1 MRNVFRLRTY
11 ERPRGARGILP
22 LIAAAVASGGL
33 RAGIGAIQNRSETR
47 RSRNLINDS
56 YADASRRLLV
66 NQADVR
72 QSTNESLNA
81 RGVGGSSA
89 RPTIAGTYGL
99 LGGGETGRNPTT
111 IAGTQVGPE
120 AHTLGEQTQANTDQQ
135 LGFERK
141 ALDFEHDRANAD
153 NDANSMANSI
163 GAISSGIQTGAS
175 VYNAGSMLGSGAG
188 AAATPSMTVAGS
200 PGDPGMPST
209 PSIASAYGHPSQ
221 HAFGVDAVDPLG
233 HPQSAWASR
242 GTINGTA
249 AVSNADF
256 HVG

>member
-1 MRNVFRLRTY
+1 M
-11 ERPRGARGILP
+11 PLP
-22 LIAAAVASGGL
+22 LIAAAIGSGL
-33 RAGIGAIQNRSETR
+33 VRAGIGAIQNRSETR
-47 RSRNLINDS
+47 RNRNLINDS
-56 YADASRRLLV
+56 YADASQRLLAS
-66 NQADVR
+66 QANVR
-72 QSTNESLNA
+72 QSTNEALNA
-81 RGVGGSSA
+81 RGIGGSSA

-99 LGGGETGRNPTT
+99 LGGGATGRNPVT

-120 AHTLGEQTQANTDQQ
+120 AHTLGEQTQANTDRE

-141 ALDFEHDRANAD
+141 DLDFQHDKANAD

-175 VYNAGSMLGSGAG
+175 VYSAGSSLRSGSASWNGTGNPA
-188 AAATPSMTVAGS
+188 
-200 PGDPGMPST
+200 D
-209 PSIASAYGHPSQ
+209 ASAPGAQGTSRISAAYGVPSQ

-233 HPQSAWASR
+233 HPQSAWANR